1 MEINKMTNEELDL
14 KLNELETRSAIA
26 DETELEE
33 ITKEVE
39 AIETRKAEIKAEFDA
54 AEEAR
59 RAIAEA
65 PEVEAEPAKPIIEE
79 RINKTM
85 DLKELR
91 SSKQYID
98 AFANYIKTGKDE
110 EVRSLLTDIGGGT
123 IPTPVFVQ
131 EYVEQAWE
139 KSNIAS
145 KVKKLGVKG
154 ILKVPYEV
162 SSSDAVIHE
171 EGGEAVSEE
180 ELVIGTATIT
190 PAMIK
195 KWIGVTDEVLGLK
208 SEEFLRYIYDE
219 LTFRI
224 VKALDEAIVAD
235 ILGASSPLLASV
247 DVASVDAT
255 TVLQGL
261 AELSD
266 AATEPVIVMNKKV
279 FFNSFMGLLDL
290 TNRPIYEV
298 LLDNESKP
306 RYFLNGCEVVFDNV
320 NFKAEPDAGDA
331 LFLIGDF
338 SGVTANYPDG
348 EDVKIVVDPYTL
360 ATEDKIRFIGKLY
373 VGAGITRPYSFALVG
388 LEAGG

>member
-162 SSSDAVIHE
+162 SSSDAVIHT
-171 EGGEAVSEE
+171 EGGDAPDEE

-224 VKALDEAIVAD
+224 VKALDEKIVAD
-235 ILGASSPLLASV
+235 ILGASSPLLATV

-279 FFNSFMGLLDL
+279 FFSQFMGLLDDVH
-290 TNRPIYEV
+290 RPIYEV

>member
-79 RINKTM
+79 RINKVM

-91 SSKQYID
+91 SSKEYID

-162 SSSDAVIHE
+162 SSSDAVIHT
-171 EGGEAVSEE
+171 EGGDAPDEE

-190 PAMIK
+190 PRFIK
-195 KWIGVTDEVLGLK
+195 KHIGVTDEVLGLK
-208 SEEFLRYIYDE
+208 SSEFLAYIYDE

-224 VKALDEAIVAD
+224 IKALDEAIVAD
-235 ILGASSPLLASV
+235 VMGASSPLLSTV
-247 DVASVDAT
+247 SVASVDAT

-279 FFNSFMGLLDL
+279 FFNSFMGLLDT

-320 NFKAEPDAGDA
+320 NFDATPAAGDP

-338 SGVTANYPDG
+338 SGVTANYPEG
-348 EDVKIVVDPYTL
+348 EDVKIVTDPYTL
-360 ATEDKIRFIGKLY
+360 ATEDKVRFIGKLY

>member
-1 MEINKMTNEELDL
+1 MKIEKMTNEELDL
-14 KLNELETRSAIA
+14 KLKELETRSAIA
-26 DETELEE
+26 DETEIEE

-39 AIETRKAEIKAEFDA
+39 AIETRKAEIKAEFEK
-54 AEEAR
+54 AEEER
-59 RAIAEA
+59 KAIAEA

-79 RINKTM
+79 RINKVM

-131 EYVEQAWE
+131 EYVEQAWSR
-139 KSNIAS
+139 SNIAS

-154 ILKVPYEV
+154 ILKVPYEI
-162 SSSDAVIHE
+162 SSSDAAVHTE
-171 EGGEAVSEE
+171 GEAAPDEE
-180 ELVIGTATIT
+180 ALVIGTATIS
-190 PAMIK
+190 PATIK
-195 KWIGVTDEVLGLK
+195 KWIGVTDEVLGLH

-219 LTFRI
+219 LTERI
-224 VKALDEAIVAD
+224 VKALDEAIVAMVA
-235 ILGASSPLLASV
+235 ASTSPFTAAV
-247 DVASVDAT
+247 DVAAVDAT
-255 TVLQGL
+255 TILQGL
-261 AELSD
+261 AELADS
-266 AATEPVIVMNKKV
+266 ANEPTVVMNKKV
-279 FFNSFMGLLDL
+279 FFNSFMGLLDT

-298 LLDNESKP
+298 LLDNERKP

-320 NFKAEPDAGDA
+320 NFDDEPGEGDPIA
-331 LFLIGDF
+331 LVGDF

-348 EDVKIVVDPYTL
+348 EDVKIVVDPYTS
-360 ATEDKIRFIGKLY
+360 AKADKVEFIAKLY
-373 VGAGITRPYSFALVG
+373 VGIGVTKPASFALIS

>member
-79 RINKTM
+79 RINKVM

-162 SSSDAVIHE
+162 SSSDAVIHTEGDDAPDE
-171 EGGEAVSEE
+171 EA
-180 ELVIGTATIT
+180 LVIGTATIT
-190 PAMIK
+190 PNMIK

-224 VKALDEAIVAD
+224 IKALDEAIVAAVM
-235 ILGASSPLLASV
+235 GASSPLLATV
-247 DVASVDAT
+247 GVASVDAT

-266 AATEPVIVMNKKV
+266 AAVNPTIVMNKKV
-279 FFNSFMGLLDL
+279 FFNTFMGLLDDVH
-290 TNRPIYEV
+290 RPIYEV

-320 NFKAEPDAGDA
+320 NFGATPAAGDP

-338 SGVTANYPDG
+338 SGVTANYPEG

-388 LEAGG
+388 LESGG

>member
-162 SSSDAVIHE
+162 SSSDAVIHT
-171 EGGEAVSEE
+171 EGGDAPDEE

-224 VKALDEAIVAD
+224 VKALDEKIVAD
-235 ILGASSPLLASV
+235 ILGASSPLLATV

-279 FFNSFMGLLDL
+279 FFSQFMGLLDDVH
-290 TNRPIYEV
+290 RPIYEV

-348 EDVKIVVDPYTL
+348 EEVKIVVDPYTL

>member
-1 MEINKMTNEELDL
+1 MEIEKMTNEELDL
-14 KLNELETRSAIA
+14 KLKELETRSAIA
-26 DETELEE
+26 DETEIEE

-59 RAIAEA
+59 KAIAEA

-162 SSSDAVIHE
+162 SSSDAVIHTEGDDAPDE
-171 EGGEAVSEE
+171 EA
-180 ELVIGTATIT
+180 LVIGTATIT

-195 KWIGVTDEVLGLK
+195 KWIGVTDEVLGLN

-224 VKALDEAIVAD
+224 IKALDEAIVGN
-235 ILGASSPLLASV
+235 ILGASSPLLATV

-279 FFNSFMGLLDL
+279 FFNSFMGLLD
-290 TNRPIYEV
+290 TTHRPIYEV

-320 NFKAEPDAGDA
+320 NFKASPEAGDA
-331 LFLIGDF
+331 LFLVGDF

>member
-39 AIETRKAEIKAEFDA
+39 AIENRKAAIKAEFDA

-59 RAIAEA
+59 KAIAAA
-65 PEVEAEPAKPIIEE
+65 PQVEEPETIIEE

-162 SSSDAVIHE
+162 SSSSAVIHT
-171 EGGEAVSEE
+171 EGGDAPDEE
-180 ELVIGTATIT
+180 ELVIGTATINPT
-190 PAMIK
+190 MIK

-224 VKALDEAIVAD
+224 VKALDEAIVTD
-235 ILGASSPLLASV
+235 ILGASSPLLATV

-320 NFKAEPDAGDA
+320 NFKAEPAAGDA

-388 LEAGG
+388 LESGG